1 MEGAVPHGIIEY
13 EAALRIVPA
22 QDAFGVNALG
32 KTELERA
39 KAVHA
44 AHVDEFMKQP
54 GVEGVG
60 ITSSADAP
68 GEAALMIYLIRR
80 ENHNRVPAVIDGVRT
95 RVRETSRFTAGRRGQ
110 EPERGCPVPAENMA
124 GRKILPA
131 VGDALPAQASQHPT
145 E

>member
-1 MEGAVPHGIIEY
+1 MEGAAPHGIIEY

-22 QDAFGVNALG
+22 QDTFGVGALD

-44 AHVDEFMKQP
+44 AHVDELMKQP
-54 GVEGVG
+54 GVQGVG

-68 GEAALMIYLIRR
+68 GEAALMIYLIRW
-80 ENHNRVPAVIDGVRT
+80 ENHNAIPAVIDGVRT

-110 EPERGCPVPAENMA
+110 EPERGCRVPAA
-124 GRKILPA
+124 IPA
-131 VGDALPAQASQHPT
+131 ETATAKP
-145 E
+145 